1 MIVFQILLTLVTIVG
16 LLMKNFFCVILL
28 SLCFG
33 AVAQDVHF
41 TQWMHAPQTYSPASI
56 GDFDGKYRFHAN
68 YRNQWSSVT
77 VPFVTFAIMAE
88 SNSIDKVP
96 GLGAKIGLV
105 YDVTGD
111 SKFSTTHID
120 LGVGYTLPLH
130 DSLGEFRIGIQPTI
144 TQKKIALEALTFDN
158 QYNGY
163 FFDASLESGENIPRL
178 SRWYF
183 DLSLGFQYK
192 IQITKR
198 FEGRTSLALFNIL
211 QPKQSFFNNENI
223 LLDKRWSWQIDG
235 KYQINKKVE
244 LQPGIQFSAQ
254 GEFYSINFGSLFDYN
269 FSKTEYF
276 NQTVF
281 FGAYFRAFDSGD
293 LIIGV
298 NYDRLKAAI
307 SYDINYS
314 GLTPASNFRGG
325 VELAIIYI
333 IPYPKKL
340 PQFKFCPVH

>member
-1 MIVFQILLTLVTIVG
+1 
-16 LLMKNFFCVILL
+16 MKNIFHIIFFIL
-28 SLCFG
+28 CYT
-33 AVAQDVHF
+33 ANAQDVHF
-41 TQWMHAPQTYSPASI
+41 TQWMHAPHTYSPSSI

-77 VPFVTFAIMAE
+77 VPFVTFAMMAE
-88 SNSIDKVP
+88 SNSITDVP
-96 GLGAKIGLV
+96 GLGVKAGLV

-111 SKFSTTHID
+111 SKFSTAHLD
-120 LGVGYTLPLH
+120 LGAGYRIPLH

-144 TQKKIALEALTFDN
+144 TQKRIDLEALTFDN

-163 FFDASLESGENIPRL
+163 YFNGNLSTGENIPRI
-178 SRWYF
+178 SRWYL

-192 IQITKR
+192 LQISKR

-211 QPKQSFFNNENI
+211 KPKQSFFNDDNI
-223 LLDKRWSWQIDG
+223 ILDRRWSWQVDG
-235 KYQINKKVE
+235 KYRFNKKIE
-244 LQPGIQFSAQ
+244 IQPGIQFSAQ
-254 GEFYSINFGSLFDYN
+254 GKFYAINFGSLIDYN
-269 FSKTEYF
+269 ISKTKYF

-281 FGAYFRAFDSGD
+281 FGAYFRAVDSGD
-293 LIIGV
+293 LILGV

-314 GLTPASNFRGG
+314 GLTPASNYRGG
-325 VELAIIYI
+325 VELAVIYI